1 MKKKILDTLRKHSG
15 KTFRK
20 RELARKMGVSEK
32 NYRTFRRTVNELLND
47 SSLIRARGGSL
58 VLAST
63 GEIVR
68 GTFALPGHG

>member
-20 RELARKMGVSEK
+20 RELARSMGVSEK

-47 SSLIRARGGSL
+47 RSLIRARGGAL

-63 GEIVR
+63 
-68 GTFALPGHG
+68 